1 MAWPGICSKGK
12 RARLLTQMVC
22 VYTFATITA
31 GIFGGR
37 EVGVASKEMTD
48 RLGSVASTLCALHCA
63 VCAFLPVIFTG
74 LGLGFLLGQSVE
86 WLFSL
91 VAVAFGLGALVLGW
105 RTHGSKKVA
114 ALLTVGVIGILVSRG
129 MEMGS
134 DHHGHGDEHHAQ
146 EDDDEHG
153 DDHGDE
159 HGDDHGD
166 EHGDAGHMLGAI
178 VGVLAG
184 MTLLS
189 GHLLNIQAAR
199 RCREEDCA

>member
-114 ALLTVGVIGILVSRG
+114 ALLTLGVIGILASRG
-129 MEMGS
+129 LEMGS
-134 DHHGHGDEHHAQ
+134 DHHGHGEEHHA
-146 EDDDEHG
+146 DEHG
-153 DDHGDE
+153 DE
-159 HGDDHGD
+159 HD
-166 EHGDAGHMLGAI
+166 DAGHMLGAI

>member
-1 MAWPGICSKGK
+1 M
-12 RARLLTQMVC
+12 L
-22 VYTFATITA
+22 ATITA
-31 GIFGGR
+31 ARFGDR
-37 EVGVASKEMTD
+37 EVGMASKEMTD
-48 RLGSVASTLCALHCA
+48 KLGSVASALCALHCA

-86 WLFSL
+86 WLFSI
-91 VAVAFGLGALVLGW
+91 VAVVFGLGALVLGW

-134 DHHGHGDEHHAQ
+134 DHHGHG
-146 EDDDEHG
+146 
-153 DDHGDE
+153 HGDE
-159 HGDDHGD
+159 HGDDHDDEHGD
-166 EHGDAGHMLGAI
+166 EHGDDHDDDHDDEHGDDHDDASHMLGAI